1 MAKLG
6 ILILGQ
12 TPRADMEELF
22 GEYIPSAELLQ
33 AGGLDGLT
41 IEEIDAL
48 VTDDPEYPLFVILA
62 DGSTREIA
70 MGTLIPLLEK
80 KAKALAASG
89 AEAIVLM
96 CAGNFPLL
104 DSPVPVIYP
113 GKVVPAVVEGISSQK
128 RIAIVTPNAGQL
140 EPALN
145 NWRQRGFSVYGTCA
159 APIDDEALKVAAD
172 TLRQPG
178 LDLVVL
184 DCMGFAP
191 KAVGIFREV
200 FDLPVVCP
208 RRLVARITAE
218 MLGC

>member
-12 TPRADMEELF
+12 TPRNDMEELF
-22 GEYIPSAELLQ
+22 RTYIPNAELLQ

-41 IEEIDAL
+41 NQEINAL
-48 VTDDPEYPLFVILA
+48 VTQDPEYPLFVILA

-70 MGTLIPLLEK
+70 MAKLIPLLEK
-80 KAKALAASG
+80 QTKALAAAG
-89 AEAIVLM
+89 AEVIVLM
-96 CAGNFPLL
+96 CAGKFPLL
-104 DSPVPVIYP
+104 DSPLPVIYP
-113 GKVVPAVVEGISSQK
+113 WRVVPAVVEGISANQ

-140 EPALN
+140 EPALT
-145 NWRQRGFSVYGTCA
+145 NWRQRGFTVHGAYA
-159 APIDDEALKVAAD
+159 APIDETALTVAAEH
-172 TLRQPG
+172 LRQPG

-191 KAVGIFREV
+191 AAVTSFRQV
-200 FDLPVVCP
+200 FDVPVICP
-208 RRLVARITAE
+208 RRLVARVTAE

>member
-12 TPRADMEELF
+12 TPRNDMEELF
-22 GEYIPSAELLQ
+22 RTYIPNAELLQ

-41 IEEIDAL
+41 NQEIDAL
-48 VTDDPEYPLFVILA
+48 VTRDPEYPLFVILA

-70 MGTLIPLLEK
+70 MAKLIPLLEK
-80 KAKALAASG
+80 QTKALAAAG
-89 AEAIVLM
+89 AEVIVLM
-96 CAGNFPLL
+96 CAGKFPLL
-104 DSPVPVIYP
+104 DSPLPVIYP
-113 GKVVPAVVEGISSQK
+113 WRVVPAVVEGISANQ

-140 EPALN
+140 EPALT
-145 NWRQRGFSVYGTCA
+145 NWRQRGFTVHGAYA
-159 APIDDEALKVAAD
+159 APIDEKALTVAAEH
-172 TLRQPG
+172 LRQPG

-191 KAVGIFREV
+191 AAVTSFRQV
-200 FDLPVVCP
+200 FDVPVICP
-208 RRLVARITAE
+208 RRLVARVTAE